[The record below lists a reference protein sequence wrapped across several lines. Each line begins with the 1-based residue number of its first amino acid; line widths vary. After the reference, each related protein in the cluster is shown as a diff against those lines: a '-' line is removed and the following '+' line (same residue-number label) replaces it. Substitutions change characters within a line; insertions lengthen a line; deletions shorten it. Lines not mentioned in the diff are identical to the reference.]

1 MKHIL
6 YALNG
11 TFLMLL
17 VPALFVLALRQL
29 SHEANQKLVNTFG
42 FNSQI
47 YVGGLGVIIHE
58 LSHLLL
64 ALIFLHHID
73 SVCLLRI
80 PNHNDI
86 SDKSL
91 GYVRHSWSS
100 RSIYQTIGNVF
111 IGTAPVIC
119 GVLIIFL
126 ILSKLNPTFASLHSS
141 IAQQIISN
149 KGIVNADT
157 YRLFLSSLGQFFQIR
172 LTSVPAI
179 IFELISITSI
189 CFGGFDLSH
198 ADLQASKSAFIS
210 LVVLTFGI
218 SLLVPVLSMQA
229 SLMPL
234 FVNVAVWIY
243 LLFFI
248 SIFILLVLNLVM
260 FILKMI
266 F

>member
-1 MKHIL
+1 MVI
-6 YALNG
+6 YALAI
-11 TFLMLL
+11 TIIFIIF
-17 VPALFVLALRQL
+17 PALLILLIKQL
-29 SHEANQKLVNTFG
+29 SYLANEKLVNTFG

-119 GVLIIFL
+119 GVLIIF
-126 ILSKLNPTFASLHSS
+126 
-141 IAQQIISN
+141 
-149 KGIVNADT
+149 
-157 YRLFLSSLGQFFQIR
+157 
-172 LTSVPAI
+172 
-179 IFELISITSI
+179 
-189 CFGGFDLSH
+189 
-198 ADLQASKSAFIS
+198 
-210 LVVLTFGI
+210 
-218 SLLVPVLSMQA
+218 
-229 SLMPL
+229 
-234 FVNVAVWIY
+234 
-243 LLFFI
+243 
-248 SIFILLVLNLVM
+248 
-260 FILKMI
+260 
-266 F
+266 

>member
-1 MKHIL
+1 MVI
-6 YALNG
+6 YAFAITVIFIIFPAL
-11 TFLMLL
+11 LILL
-17 VPALFVLALRQL
+17 VKQL
-29 SHEANQKLVNTFG
+29 SYLANEKLVNTFG

-149 KGIVNADT
+149 QGIINADT
-157 YRLFLSSLGQFFQIR
+157 FRLFLSSLGQFFQIH

-198 ADLQASKSAFIS
+198 VDLQASKYAFIS